1 MTMNGNQPLS
11 MKNVTRDLT
20 AGLVVFFVALPLCLG
35 IALASRAPG
44 LADAANVPLFAGIIA
59 GIIGG
64 VVVGFI
70 SGSHTSVAGPAAGLT
85 AIVATQVGK
94 LGTFDAFLLAVM
106 IAGLIQIVLGMMRA
120 GFIAA
125 FFPSSVIKGLLAAI
139 GVILILKELPHVLGH
154 DADPM
159 GESSF
164 FQPDSQNT
172 FSEIFAAWFDFQP
185 GATLVGVLSVVLML
199 AWDRVKFLHRLPV
212 PAPLAVV
219 AIGVAIS
226 FWLRDVGGQ
235 WVIEASHLVQV
246 PVAQSPAEFLGFLRY
261 PDFSAW
267 NNPAVYGTAFTIAIV
282 ASLETLLNID
292 AVDKL
297 DPEQRATP
305 PSRELLAQGAGN
317 VLAGLI
323 GGLPVT
329 SVIARSSV
337 NINAGVK
344 TKLSTIWHGLL
355 LLGCVMLLPGWLN
368 QIPLAALAGILL
380 VTGLKLASPQLFT
393 QMWNE
398 GRTQF
403 LPFAATVVAI
413 VLTDLLTGILT
424 GLGVA
429 LAFIL
434 HSNFRRPMRRIME
447 KHATGDVL
455 RIELANQVSF
465 LNRAALEQTLR
476 AAPRGSHVLLDAR
489 NTDYIDPDIL
499 DLISDFKGTT
509 ASAHGVHLSLAG
521 FREKYPSL
529 EDHIQYIDYSTREI
543 QTALTPQQV
552 LEILEAGNR
561 RFLAGDRIIRD
572 LGRQVTATST
582 GQFPMAVVLSCIDS
596 RAPAELI
603 FDLGL
608 GDIFNARI
616 AGNIARDKIL
626 GSMEYGCAVAGS
638 KLILVMGHTS
648 CGAVNAA
655 VDLIGAGKS
664 ASEATGCVNLDGLI
678 TEIQQSVDLSTIKKP
693 DQWLPGEK
701 AAYANEVSKRNVLRT
716 MHKIRERSSTLD
728 DLVRKGRI
736 AIVGALYDIK
746 TGEVSFF
753 QTSESSLAKLPIPM
767 VTTV

>member
-1 MTMNGNQPLS
+1 MTNHQTLPLS
-11 MKNVTRDLT
+11 NVTRDFI
-20 AGLVVFFVALPLCLG
+20 AGLAVFFVALPLCLG
-35 IALASRAPG
+35 IALASRATG
-44 LADAANVPLFAGIIA
+44 VADAANVPLFAGIIA

-64 VVVGFI
+64 VVVGCI

-106 IAGLIQIVLGMMRA
+106 IAGLMQIALGLLRA

-125 FFPSSVIKGLLAAI
+125 FVPSSVIKGLLAAI
-139 GVILILKELPHVLGH
+139 GVTLILKQLPHVLGH

-159 GESSF
+159 GEDSF
-164 FQPDSQNT
+164 LQPDNQNT
-172 FSEIFAAWFDFQP
+172 FSELLDTWFDFQP
-185 GATLVGVLSVVLML
+185 GATAVGILSVAIML
-199 AWDRVKFLHRLPV
+199 VWDRVPFLRRLPV
-212 PAPLAVV
+212 PAPVAVV
-219 AIGVAIS
+219 GLGVALA
-226 FWLRDVGGQ
+226 FWLRELGGQ
-235 WVIEASHLVQV
+235 WVIESSHFVQV
-246 PVAQSPAEFLGFLRY
+246 PVAQSSSDFLGFLRY

-267 NNPAVYGTAFTIAIV
+267 NNPAVYATAFAIAV
-282 ASLETLLNID
+282 AASLETLLNID
-292 AVDKL
+292 ALDKI
-297 DPEQRATP
+297 DPKQRVTP
-305 PSRELLAQGAGN
+305 ASRELLAQGFGN
-317 VLAGLI
+317 VFAGLI
-323 GGLPVT
+323 GGLPIT
-329 SVIARSSV
+329 SVLARSSV

-355 LLGCVMLLPGWLN
+355 LLGCVMLMPAWLN
-368 QIPLAALAGILL
+368 RIPLAAVAGILL
-380 VTGLKLASPQLFT
+380 VTGLKLASPQLFK
-393 QMWNE
+393 QMWKE
-398 GRTQF
+398 GGKQF
-403 LPFAATVVAI
+403 LPFATTVVAI
-413 VLTDLLTGILT
+413 VLTDLLTGILI

-455 RIELANQVSF
+455 RVELANQVSF

-499 DLISDFKGTT
+499 DLISDFKSTT

-529 EDHIQYIDYSTREI
+529 VDHIQYIDYSTRET

-572 LGRQVTATST
+572 LGRQVIATST

-655 VDLIGAGKS
+655 VDLLGAGKS

-716 MHKIRERSSTLD
+716 MHKIRERSATLD
-728 DLVRKGRI
+728 DLVRQGTI

-767 VTTV
+767 VTMV

>member
-1 MTMNGNQPLS
+1 MTVNGNQPRAL
-11 MKNVTRDLT
+11 KNVTRDLT

-85 AIVATQVGK
+85 AIVATQIGK

-106 IAGLIQIVLGMMRA
+106 IAGLIQIVLGMLRA

>member
-1 MTMNGNQPLS
+1 MNGNQPLS

-44 LADAANVPLFAGIIA
+44 LADSANVPLFAGIIA

-85 AIVATQVGK
+85 AIVATQIGK

-106 IAGLIQIVLGMMRA
+106 IAGLIQIVLGMLRA

>member
-1 MTMNGNQPLS
+1 MNGNQPLS
-11 MKNVTRDLT
+11 VKNVTRDLI
-20 AGLVVFFVALPLCLG
+20 AGLVVFFIALPLCLG

-64 VVVGFI
+64 LVVGFI

-106 IAGLIQIVLGMMRA
+106 IAGLIQIVLGMLRA

-139 GVILILKELPHVLGH
+139 GVILILKQLPHVLGH

-159 GESSF
+159 GEDSF
-164 FQPDSQNT
+164 LQPDNQNT
-172 FSEIFAAWFDFQP
+172 FSELFATWFDFQP
-185 GATLVGVLSVVLML
+185 GATAVGILSVVLML
-199 AWDRVKFLHRLPV
+199 VWDRVKFLHRLPV

-246 PVAQSPAEFLGFLRY
+246 PVAKSPAEFLGFLRY

-297 DPEQRATP
+297 DPEQRTTP
-305 PSRELLAQGAGN
+305 ASRELLAQGAGN

-344 TKLSTIWHGLL
+344 SKLSTIWHGLL
-355 LLGCVMLLPGWLN
+355 LLGCVMLVPAWLN
-368 QIPLAALAGILL
+368 EIPLAALAGILL

-403 LPFAATVVAI
+403 LPFAVTVVAI

-447 KHATGDVL
+447 KHVTGDVL

-529 EDHIQYIDYSTREI
+529 EDHIQYIDYSTREV

-616 AGNIARDKIL
+616 AGNIARDKVL

-678 TEIQQSVDLSTIKKP
+678 TEIQQSVDLRTIKKP

-701 AAYANEVSKRNVLRT
+701 AAYANEVSKRNILRT

-767 VTTV
+767 VTMV

>member
-1 MTMNGNQPLS
+1 MTNNQPLPLS
-11 MKNVTRDLT
+11 NVTRDLI
-20 AGLVVFFVALPLCLG
+20 AGLAVFFVALPLCLG
-35 IALASRAPG
+35 IALASRATG
-44 LADAANVPLFAGIIA
+44 VADAANVPLFAGIIA
-59 GIIGG
+59 AIIGG
-64 VVVGFI
+64 VVVGCI

-106 IAGLIQIVLGMMRA
+106 IAGLMQIALGLLRA

-125 FFPSSVIKGLLAAI
+125 FVPSSVIKGLLAAI
-139 GVILILKELPHVLGH
+139 GVTLILKQLPHVLGH

-159 GESSF
+159 GEDSF
-164 FQPDSQNT
+164 LQPDNQNT
-172 FSEIFAAWFDFQP
+172 FSELLDTWFDFQP
-185 GATLVGVLSVVLML
+185 GATAVGILSVAIML
-199 AWDRVKFLHRLPV
+199 VWNRVPFLRRLPV
-212 PAPLAVV
+212 PAPVAVV
-219 AIGVAIS
+219 GLGVALA
-226 FWLRDVGGQ
+226 FWLRELGGQ
-235 WVIEASHLVQV
+235 WVIESSHFVQV
-246 PVAQSPAEFLGFLRY
+246 PVAQSSSDFLGFLRY

-267 NNPAVYGTAFTIAIV
+267 NNPAVYATAFAIAV
-282 ASLETLLNID
+282 AASLETLLNIV
-292 AVDKL
+292 AVDKI

-305 PSRELLAQGAGN
+305 ASRELLAQGFGN
-317 VLAGLI
+317 VFAGLI
-323 GGLPVT
+323 GGLPIT
-329 SVIARSSV
+329 SVLARSSV

-355 LLGCVMLLPGWLN
+355 LLGCVMLMPAWLN
-368 QIPLAALAGILL
+368 RIPLAAVAGILL
-380 VTGLKLASPQLFT
+380 VTGLKLASPQLFK
-393 QMWNE
+393 QMWKE
-398 GRTQF
+398 GGTQF
-403 LPFAATVVAI
+403 LPFATTVVAI
-413 VLTDLLTGILT
+413 VLTDLLTGILI

-455 RIELANQVSF
+455 RVELANQVSF

-499 DLISDFKGTT
+499 DLISDFKSTT

-529 EDHIQYIDYSTREI
+529 VDHIQYIDYSTRET

-572 LGRQVTATST
+572 LGRQVIATST

-655 VDLIGAGKS
+655 VDLLGAGKS

-701 AAYANEVSKRNVLRT
+701 EAYANEVSKRNVLRT
-716 MHKIRERSSTLD
+716 MHKIRERSATLD
-728 DLVRKGRI
+728 DLVRQGTI

-767 VTTV
+767 VPMV

>member
-1 MTMNGNQPLS
+1 MTVNGNQPRAL
-11 MKNVTRDLT
+11 KNVTRDLT

-64 VVVGFI
+64 VVVGFA

-106 IAGLIQIVLGMMRA
+106 IAGLIQIVLGMLRA
-120 GFIAA
+120 GFVAA
-125 FFPSSVIKGLLAAI
+125 FFPSNVIKGLLAAI
-139 GVILILKELPHVLGH
+139 GVILILKQLPHVLGH

-159 GESSF
+159 GEKSF
-164 FQPDSQNT
+164 FQPDNQNT
-172 FSEIFAAWFDFQP
+172 FSELFATWFDFQP
-185 GATLVGVLSVVLML
+185 GATAVGILSVVLML

-246 PVAQSPAEFLGFLRY
+246 PVAKSPAEFLGFMRY

-267 NNPAVYGTAFTIAIV
+267 NNPAVYTTAFTIAIV

-292 AVDKL
+292 AVDKI
-297 DPEQRATP
+297 DPEQRTTP
-305 PSRELLAQGAGN
+305 ASRELLAQGAGN

-323 GGLPVT
+323 GGLPIT

-355 LLGCVMLLPGWLN
+355 LLGCVMLTPAWLN

-380 VTGLKLASPQLFT
+380 VTGLKLASPQLFR

-403 LPFAATVVAI
+403 LPFAVTVVAI
-413 VLTDLLTGILT
+413 VLTDLLAGILI

-521 FREKYPSL
+521 FREKYPRL

-543 QTALTPQQV
+543 QKALTPQQV
-552 LEILEAGNR
+552 LEILAAGNR
-561 RFLAGDRIIRD
+561 RFLAGERIIRD

-582 GQFPMAVVLSCIDS
+582 GQFPMAIVLSCIDS

-608 GDIFNARI
+608 GDIFNVRI
-616 AGNIARDKIL
+616 AGNIARDKVF
-626 GSMEYGCAVAGS
+626 GSMEYACAVAGA
-638 KLILVMGHTS
+638 KLVLVMGHTS

-664 ASEATGCVNLDGLI
+664 PAEATGCVNLDGLI
-678 TEIQQSVDLSTIKKP
+678 TEIQ
-693 DQWLPGEK
+693 
-701 AAYANEVSKRNVLRT
+701 
-716 MHKIRERSSTLD
+716 
-728 DLVRKGRI
+728 
-736 AIVGALYDIK
+736 
-746 TGEVSFF
+746 
-753 QTSESSLAKLPIPM
+753 
-767 VTTV
+767 

>member
-1 MTMNGNQPLS
+1 MPMNNHQPLS
-11 MKNVTRDLT
+11 LKNVTRDLT

-44 LADAANVPLFAGIIA
+44 VADAANVPLFAGIIA

-106 IAGLIQIVLGMMRA
+106 IAGLIQIVLGLLRA

-139 GVILILKELPHVLGH
+139 GVILILKEFPHVVGH

-199 AWDRVKFLHRLPV
+199 VWDRVKFLHRLPV
-212 PAPLAVV
+212 PAPLAIV

-403 LPFAATVVAI
+403 LPFAATVIAI
-413 VLTDLLTGILT
+413 VFTDLLTGVLI

-447 KHATGDVL
+447 KHVTGDVL

-476 AAPRGSHVLLDAR
+476 AAPRGSHVLIDAR

-499 DLISDFKGTT
+499 DLIADFKGTT

-561 RFLAGDRIIRD
+561 RFL
-572 LGRQVTATST
+572 
-582 GQFPMAVVLSCIDS
+582 
-596 RAPAELI
+596 
-603 FDLGL
+603 
-608 GDIFNARI
+608 
-616 AGNIARDKIL
+616 
-626 GSMEYGCAVAGS
+626 
-638 KLILVMGHTS
+638 
-648 CGAVNAA
+648 
-655 VDLIGAGKS
+655 
-664 ASEATGCVNLDGLI
+664 
-678 TEIQQSVDLSTIKKP
+678 
-693 DQWLPGEK
+693 
-701 AAYANEVSKRNVLRT
+701 
-716 MHKIRERSSTLD
+716 
-728 DLVRKGRI
+728 
-736 AIVGALYDIK
+736 
-746 TGEVSFF
+746 
-753 QTSESSLAKLPIPM
+753 
-767 VTTV
+767 

>member
-1 MTMNGNQPLS
+1 MTNHQTLPLS
-11 MKNVTRDLT
+11 NVTRDFI
-20 AGLVVFFVALPLCLG
+20 AGLAVFFVALPLCLG
-35 IALASRAPG
+35 IALASRATG
-44 LADAANVPLFAGIIA
+44 VADAANVPLFAGIIA

-64 VVVGFI
+64 VVVGCI

-106 IAGLIQIVLGMMRA
+106 IAGLMQIALGLLRA

-125 FFPSSVIKGLLAAI
+125 FVPSSVIKGLLAAI
-139 GVILILKELPHVLGH
+139 GVTLILKQLPHVLGH

-159 GESSF
+159 GEDSF
-164 FQPDSQNT
+164 LQPDNQNT
-172 FSEIFAAWFDFQP
+172 FSELLDTWFDFQP
-185 GATLVGVLSVVLML
+185 GATAVGILSVAIML
-199 AWDRVKFLHRLPV
+199 VWDRVPFLRRLPV
-212 PAPLAVV
+212 PAPVAVV
-219 AIGVAIS
+219 GLGVALA
-226 FWLRDVGGQ
+226 FWLRELGGQ
-235 WVIEASHLVQV
+235 WVIESSHFVQV
-246 PVAQSPAEFLGFLRY
+246 PVAQSSSDFLGFLRY

-267 NNPAVYGTAFTIAIV
+267 NNPAVYATAFAIAV
-282 ASLETLLNID
+282 AASLETLLNID
-292 AVDKL
+292 AVDKI
-297 DPEQRATP
+297 DPKQRVTP
-305 PSRELLAQGAGN
+305 ASRELLAQGFGN
-317 VLAGLI
+317 VFAGLI
-323 GGLPVT
+323 GGLPIT
-329 SVIARSSV
+329 SVLARSSV

-355 LLGCVMLLPGWLN
+355 LLGCVMLMPAWLN
-368 QIPLAALAGILL
+368 RIPLAAVAGILL
-380 VTGLKLASPQLFT
+380 VTGLKLASPQLFK
-393 QMWNE
+393 QMWKE
-398 GRTQF
+398 GGKQF
-403 LPFAATVVAI
+403 LPFATTVVAI
-413 VLTDLLTGILT
+413 VLTDLLTGILI

-455 RIELANQVSF
+455 RVELANQVSF

-499 DLISDFKGTT
+499 DLISDFKSTT

-529 EDHIQYIDYSTREI
+529 VDHIQYIDYSTRET

-572 LGRQVTATST
+572 LGRQVIATST

-655 VDLIGAGKS
+655 VDLLGAGKS

-716 MHKIRERSSTLD
+716 MHKIRERSATLD
-728 DLVRKGRI
+728 DLVRQGTI

-767 VTTV
+767 VTMV

>member
-1 MTMNGNQPLS
+1 MTNNQPLPLS
-11 MKNVTRDLT
+11 NVTRDLI
-20 AGLVVFFVALPLCLG
+20 AGLAVFFVALPLCLG
-35 IALASRAPG
+35 IALASRATG
-44 LADAANVPLFAGIIA
+44 VADAANVPLFAGIIA

-64 VVVGFI
+64 VVVGCI

-106 IAGLIQIVLGMMRA
+106 IAGLMQIALGLLRA

-125 FFPSSVIKGLLAAI
+125 FVPSSVIKGLLAAI
-139 GVILILKELPHVLGH
+139 GVTLILKQLPHVLGH

-159 GESSF
+159 GEDSF
-164 FQPDSQNT
+164 LQPDNQNT
-172 FSEIFAAWFDFQP
+172 FSELLDTWFDFQP
-185 GATLVGVLSVVLML
+185 GATAVGILSVAIML
-199 AWDRVKFLHRLPV
+199 VWDSVPFLRRLPV
-212 PAPLAVV
+212 PAPVAVV
-219 AIGVAIS
+219 GLGVALA
-226 FWLRDVGGQ
+226 FWLRELGGQ
-235 WVIEASHLVQV
+235 WVIESSHFVQV
-246 PVAQSPAEFLGFLRY
+246 PVAQSSSDFLGFLRY

-267 NNPAVYGTAFTIAIV
+267 NNPAVYATAFAIAV
-282 ASLETLLNID
+282 AASLETLLNID
-292 AVDKL
+292 AVDKI

-305 PSRELLAQGAGN
+305 ASRELLAQGFGN
-317 VLAGLI
+317 VFAGLI
-323 GGLPVT
+323 GGLPIT
-329 SVIARSSV
+329 SVLARSSV

-355 LLGCVMLLPGWLN
+355 LLGCVMLMPAWLN
-368 QIPLAALAGILL
+368 RIPLAAVAGILL
-380 VTGLKLASPQLFT
+380 VTGLKLASPQLFK
-393 QMWNE
+393 QMWKE
-398 GRTQF
+398 GGKQF
-403 LPFAATVVAI
+403 LPFATTVVAI
-413 VLTDLLTGILT
+413 VLTDLLTGILI

-455 RIELANQVSF
+455 RVELANQVSF

-499 DLISDFKGTT
+499 DLISDFKSTT

-529 EDHIQYIDYSTREI
+529 MDHIQYIDYSTRET

-572 LGRQVTATST
+572 LGRQVIATST

-655 VDLIGAGKS
+655 VDLLGAGKS

-716 MHKIRERSSTLD
+716 MHKIRERSATLD
-728 DLVRKGRI
+728 DLVRQGTI

-767 VTTV
+767 VTMV

>member
-1 MTMNGNQPLS
+1 MSHHPPLPL
-11 MKNVTRDLT
+11 KNVTRDIT
-20 AGLVVFFVALPLCLG
+20 AGLAVFFVALPLCLG

-44 LADAANVPLFAGIIA
+44 VADAANVPLIAGIIA

-70 SGSHTSVAGPAAGLT
+70 SGSHTNVAGPAAGLT
-85 AIVATQVGK
+85 AIVATQIGK

-106 IAGLIQIVLGMMRA
+106 VAGLMQIGFGILRA
-120 GFIAA
+120 GFFAA
-125 FFPSSVIKGLLAAI
+125 FVPSSVIKGLLAAI
-139 GVILILKELPHVLGH
+139 GLILILKQIPHVLGH
-154 DADPM
+154 DSDPM
-159 GESSF
+159 GEDSF
-164 FQPDSQNT
+164 LQPDNLNT
-172 FSEIFAAWFDFQP
+172 FSELFATWFDFQP
-185 GATLVGVLSVVLML
+185 GATAVGILSVVIML
-199 AWDRVKFLHRLPV
+199 VWDRVQFLRKLPI
-212 PAPLAVV
+212 PAPVAVV
-219 AIGVAIS
+219 GLGVALA
-226 FWLRDVGGQ
+226 FWLRHLGGQ
-235 WVIEASHLVQV
+235 WVIESSHFVQV

-267 NNPAVYGTAFTIAIV
+267 KNPAVYSAAIVIAIV
-282 ASLETLLNID
+282 ASLETLLNMD
-292 AVDKL
+292 AVDKI
-297 DPEQRATP
+297 DPEQRTTP
-305 PSRELLAQGAGN
+305 PSRELVAQGVGN
-317 VLAGLI
+317 VLSGLI
-323 GGLPVT
+323 GGLPIT
-329 SVIARSSV
+329 SVLARSSV

-355 LLGCVMLLPGWLN
+355 LLGCVMLMPAWLN
-368 QIPLAALAGILL
+368 RIPLAAVAGILL
-380 VTGLKLASPQLFT
+380 VTGLKLASPQLFR
-393 QMWNE
+393 QMWRE

-403 LPFAATVVAI
+403 LPFLVTVIAI
-413 VLTDLLTGILT
+413 ILTDLLTGIII

-434 HSNFRRPMRRIME
+434 QSNFRRPLRSIME
-447 KHATGDVL
+447 KHAHGDVL

-465 LNRAALEQTLR
+465 LNRASLEQTLR
-476 AAPRGSHVLLDAR
+476 AVPRGGHVLLDAR

-499 DLISDFKGTT
+499 DLIADFKSTT
-509 ASAHGVHLSLAG
+509 ASAHGVHLSLDG

-529 EDHIQYIDYSTREI
+529 EDHIQYIDYSTRET
-543 QTALTPQQV
+543 QTALTPQQA

-596 RAPAELI
+596 RGPAELI

-608 GDIFNARI
+608 GDIFNVRI
-616 AGNIARDKIL
+616 AGNIARDKVL

-678 TEIQQSVDLSTIKKP
+678 TEIQQSVDLRTLKKP

-701 AAYANEVSKRNVLRT
+701 AAYANEVSKRNILRT

-728 DLVRKGRI
+728 DLVRKGSI
-736 AIVGALYDIK
+736 AIVGALYDIG

-753 QTSESSLAKLPIPM
+753 QTPESSVERLAIPM
-767 VTTV
+767 VATV

>member
-1 MTMNGNQPLS
+1 MTVNGYQPRAL
-11 MKNVTRDLT
+11 KNVTRDLT

-139 GVILILKELPHVLGH
+139 GVILILKQLPHVLGH

-159 GESSF
+159 GEDSF
-164 FQPDSQNT
+164 LQPDNQNT
-172 FSEIFAAWFDFQP
+172 FSELFATWFDFQP
-185 GATLVGVLSVVLML
+185 GATAVGILSLVLML

-246 PVAQSPAEFLGFLRY
+246 PVAKSPAEFLGFMRY

-292 AVDKL
+292 AVDKI
-297 DPEQRATP
+297 DPEQRTTP
-305 PSRELLAQGAGN
+305 ASRELLAQGVGN
-317 VLAGLI
+317 VFAGLI
-323 GGLPVT
+323 GGLPIT

-355 LLGCVMLLPGWLN
+355 LIGCVMLAPAWLN
-368 QIPLAALAGILL
+368 EIPLAALAAILL

-413 VLTDLLTGILT
+413 VLTDLLTGILI

-455 RIELANQVSF
+455 RVELANQVSF

-529 EDHIQYIDYSTREI
+529 EDHIQYIDYSTREV

-767 VTTV
+767 LTMV

>member
-44 LADAANVPLFAGIIA
+44 LADSANVPLFAGIIA

-85 AIVATQVGK
+85 AIVATQIGK

-106 IAGLIQIVLGMMRA
+106 IAGLIQIVLGMLRA

>member
-1 MTMNGNQPLS
+1 MNNHQPLPLS
-11 MKNVTRDLT
+11 NVTRDFI
-20 AGLVVFFVALPLCLG
+20 AGLAVFFVALPLCLG
-35 IALASRAPG
+35 IALASRATG
-44 LADAANVPLFAGIIA
+44 VADAANVPLFAGIIA
-59 GIIGG
+59 AIIGG
-64 VVVGFI
+64 VVVGCI

-106 IAGLIQIVLGMMRA
+106 IAGLMQIALGLLRA

-125 FFPSSVIKGLLAAI
+125 FVPSSVIKGLLAAI
-139 GVILILKELPHVLGH
+139 GVTLILKQLPHVLGH

-159 GESSF
+159 GEDSF
-164 FQPDSQNT
+164 LQPDSRNT
-172 FSEIFAAWFDFQP
+172 FSELLDTWFDFQP
-185 GATLVGVLSVVLML
+185 GATAVGILSVAIML
-199 AWDRVKFLHRLPV
+199 VWDRVPFLRRLPV
-212 PAPLAVV
+212 PAPVAVV
-219 AIGVAIS
+219 GLGVALA
-226 FWLRDVGGQ
+226 FWLRELGGQ
-235 WVIEASHLVQV
+235 WAIESSHFVQV
-246 PVAQSPAEFLGFLRY
+246 PVAQSPSEFLGFLRY

-267 NNPAVYGTAFTIAIV
+267 NNPAVYATAIAIAV
-282 ASLETLLNID
+282 AASLETLLNID
-292 AVDKL
+292 AVDKI
-297 DPEQRATP
+297 DPKQRVTP
-305 PSRELLAQGAGN
+305 ASRELLAQGFGN
-317 VLAGLI
+317 VFAGLI
-323 GGLPVT
+323 GGLPIT
-329 SVIARSSV
+329 SVLARSSV

-355 LLGCVMLLPGWLN
+355 LLGCVMLMPAWLN
-368 QIPLAALAGILL
+368 RIPLAAVAGILL
-380 VTGLKLASPQLFT
+380 VTGLKLASPQLFK
-393 QMWNE
+393 QMWKE

-403 LPFAATVVAI
+403 LPFATTVIAI
-413 VLTDLLTGILT
+413 VLTDLLTGILI

-455 RIELANQVSF
+455 RVELANQVSF

-529 EDHIQYIDYSTREI
+529 VDHIQYIDYSTRET

-655 VDLIGAGKS
+655 VDLLGAGKS

-701 AAYANEVSKRNVLRT
+701 EAYANEVSKRNVLRT
-716 MHKIRERSSTLD
+716 MHKIRERSATLD
-728 DLVRKGRI
+728 DLVRQGTI

-753 QTSESSLAKLPIPM
+753 QTLESSLAKLPIPM
-767 VTTV
+767 VTIV